1 MFDRWQKM
9 VQAEKDRQRQQK
21 KVQKTCTESTRKV
34 KKPRKNR
41 E

>member
-1 MFDRWQKM
+1 MFDRWQKL
-9 VQAEKDRQRQQK
+9 VEAEKERQRK

-34 KKPRKNR
+34 KKPRNNR

>member
-9 VQAEKDRQRQQK
+9 VQAEKERQRE
-21 KVQKTCTESTRKV
+21 KVQKKCTASTRKV

>member
-1 MFDRWQKM
+1 MFDRWQKL
-9 VQAEKDRQRQQK
+9 VEAEKERQQK
-21 KVQKTCTESTRKV
+21 KEQKTCTESTRKV